1 MTKLLD
7 KLPQWLVWE
16 LTIPL
21 TIFNFWLLLRGIQYF
36 QSLLSMLVI
45 ATLLAFLL
53 DYLVSLIEKAG
64 IARGYSVL
72 IIVSLVLSG
81 LALLLVTVAPILLD
95 QLTDLTTQLPNW
107 LASGSQQLEVLDT
120 EIDKLETSDNI
131 DVTDLTNQLAN
142 LLPVELKLLPG
153 QLLSFLLGFA
163 DKLFDIVLTI
173 VLTLYLV
180 LYGEPFWQGLYRW
193 LPNDLG
199 SQLSEALSIQFKNY
213 FFGQAVIAAIM
224 GVTLALIF
232 YLLSVPFWLVSGLGI
247 GLCVFV
253 PFGDWLGMATV
264 SLLVGLSDPLL
275 GSEVL
280 AACVI
285 TDQIVDN
292 VFTPRILGDAVGLNP
307 VWVLLSLLVGAQT
320 GGLLGAVIA
329 VPLAATV
336 KQIVDSFQI
345 ADLEV
350 DSLKGVDLSLKQ
362 NDRLAIY
369 TVLAQTRACYSLWPE
384 SVGQPRV
391 SHSKPGAWYLL

>member
-1 MTKLLD
+1 MAKLLD
-7 KLPQWLVWE
+7 KLPRWLVWE

-21 TIFNFWLLLRGIQYF
+21 TIFNFWLLLQGIRYF
-36 QSLLSMLVI
+36 QTLLSMLVI

-53 DYLVSLIEKAG
+53 GYLVSLMEKTG

-95 QLTDLTTQLPNW
+95 QLTELTTQLPNW

-131 DVTDLTNQLAN
+131 DVTDLTDQLAD

-153 QLLSFLLGFA
+153 QLLNFLLGFA
-163 DKLFDIVLTI
+163 DKLFDIVLTT

-180 LYGEPFWQGLYRW
+180 LYGQPFWQGLFRW

-199 SQLSEALSIQFKNY
+199 SQLSEALSVQFKNY

-264 SLLVGLSDPLL
+264 SLLVGLGDPLL
-275 GSEVL
+275 GAEVL

-336 KQIVDSFQI
+336 KQIIDSFQI
-345 ADLEV
+345 EDLEV
-350 DSLKGVDLSLKQ
+350 DSLKGVDLS
-362 NDRLAIY
+362 A
-369 TVLAQTRACYSLWPE
+369 
-384 SVGQPRV
+384 
-391 SHSKPGAWYLL
+391 

>member
-7 KLPQWLVWE
+7 RLPRWLVWE
-16 LTIPL
+16 LTVPL
-21 TIFNFWLLLRGIQYF
+21 TIFNLWLLLQGIQYF
-36 QSLLSMLVI
+36 QALLSMLVI

-53 DYLVSLIEKAG
+53 DYLVCLIEKTG

-72 IIVSLVLSG
+72 IIVSLVASG

-120 EIDKLETSDNI
+120 EIDKLETADNI
-131 DVTDLTNQLAN
+131 DVTDLTNQLTD
-142 LLPVELKLLPG
+142 LLPVELRLLPG

-180 LYGEPFWQGLYRW
+180 LYGKQFWQGLFRW

-199 SQLSEALSIQFKNY
+199 SQISEALSIQFRNY

-232 YLLSVPFWLVSGLGI
+232 YLLQVPFWLLSGLGI

-253 PFGDWLGMATV
+253 PFGDWLGMVTV
-264 SLLVGLSDPLL
+264 SLLVGLSEPIL
-275 GSEVL
+275 GAEVL
-280 AACVI
+280 AACII

-307 VWVLLSLLVGAQT
+307 VWVLISILVGAQT

-329 VPLAATV
+329 VPLAATI
-336 KQIVDSFQI
+336 KQIVDSFRI
-345 ADLEV
+345 DDVAI
-350 DSLKGVDLSLKQ
+350 DSLKGVNLSTK
-362 NDRLAIY
+362 D
-369 TVLAQTRACYSLWPE
+369 
-384 SVGQPRV
+384 
-391 SHSKPGAWYLL
+391 

>member
-16 LTIPL
+16 LAIPL
-21 TIFNFWLLLRGIQYF
+21 TIFNFWLLLQGIQYF
-36 QSLLSMLVI
+36 QAILSILVV

-53 DYLVSLIEKAG
+53 DYLVSLIERTG
-64 IARGYSVL
+64 LARSYSVL
-72 IIVSLVLSG
+72 IIVLLVLAG
-81 LALLLVTVAPILLD
+81 VALLMMTVAPTLLN
-95 QLTDLTTQLPNW
+95 QLTDLTTQLPGW

-131 DVTDLTNQLAN
+131 DVSDLTNQLTN

-153 QLLSFLLGFA
+153 QLLSFLMGFA
-163 DKLFDIVLTI
+163 DRLFNVILTV

-180 LYGEPFWQGLYRW
+180 LYGRPFWKGLFRW

-199 SQLSEALSIQFKNY
+199 EQISRALSAQFKNY

-224 GVTLALIF
+224 SVTLALIF
-232 YLLSVPFWLVSGLGI
+232 YLLSVPFWLISGLGI

-253 PFGDWLGMATV
+253 PFGDWFGMAAV
-264 SLLVGLSDPLL
+264 SLLVGLSDPIL

-280 AACVI
+280 AACIV

-329 VPLAATV
+329 VPLAGTC

-345 ADLEV
+345 KDVEV
-350 DSLKGVDLSLKQ
+350 DSLKGVDLSVKEAVDVKEAV
-362 NDRLAIY
+362 NH
-369 TVLAQTRACYSLWPE
+369 
-384 SVGQPRV
+384 G
-391 SHSKPGAWYLL
+391 

>member
-1 MTKLLD
+1 
-7 KLPQWLVWE
+7 
-16 LTIPL
+16 
-21 TIFNFWLLLRGIQYF
+21 
-36 QSLLSMLVI
+36 MLVI

-53 DYLVSLIEKAG
+53 DYLVSLIEKTG

-72 IIVSLVLSG
+72 FIVLLVLSG

-153 QLLSFLLGFA
+153 QLLNFLLGFA
-163 DKLFDIVLTI
+163 DKLFDIVLTT

-180 LYGEPFWQGLYRW
+180 LYGEPFWQGLFRW

-199 SQLSEALSIQFKNY
+199 DQLSKALSIQFKNY
-213 FFGQAVIAAIM
+213 FFGQAVIATIM
-224 GVTLALIF
+224 AVTLALIF

-264 SLLVGLSDPLL
+264 SLLVGLSNPVL
-275 GSEVL
+275 GAEVL

-350 DSLKGVDLSLKQ
+350 DSLKGVDLLVK
-362 NDRLAIY
+362 
-369 TVLAQTRACYSLWPE
+369 E
-384 SVGQPRV
+384 
-391 SHSKPGAWYLL
+391 

>member
-1 MTKLLD
+1 
-7 KLPQWLVWE
+7 
-16 LTIPL
+16 
-21 TIFNFWLLLRGIQYF
+21 
-36 QSLLSMLVI
+36 MLVI

-53 DYLVSLIEKAG
+53 DYLVCLIEKTG

-72 IIVSLVLSG
+72 IIVSLVASG

-120 EIDKLETSDNI
+120 EIDKLETADNI
-131 DVTDLTNQLAN
+131 DVTDLTNQLTD
-142 LLPVELKLLPG
+142 LLPVELRLLPG

-180 LYGEPFWQGLYRW
+180 LYGKQFWQGLFRW

-199 SQLSEALSIQFKNY
+199 SQISEALSIQFRNY

-232 YLLSVPFWLVSGLGI
+232 YLLQVPFWLLSGLGI

-253 PFGDWLGMATV
+253 PFGDWLGMVTV
-264 SLLVGLSDPLL
+264 SLLVGLSEPIL
-275 GSEVL
+275 GAEVL
-280 AACVI
+280 AACII

-307 VWVLLSLLVGAQT
+307 VWVLISILVGAQT

-329 VPLAATV
+329 VPLAATI
-336 KQIVDSFQI
+336 KQIVDSFRI
-345 ADLEV
+345 DDVAI
-350 DSLKGVDLSLKQ
+350 DSLKGVNLSTK
-362 NDRLAIY
+362 D
-369 TVLAQTRACYSLWPE
+369 
-384 SVGQPRV
+384 
-391 SHSKPGAWYLL
+391 

>member
-1 MTKLLD
+1 LTKLFD

-21 TIFNFWLLLRGIQYF
+21 TIFNFWLLLQGIQYF

-53 DYLVSLIEKAG
+53 DYLVSLIEKTG

-72 IIVSLVLSG
+72 FIVLLVLSG

-153 QLLSFLLGFA
+153 QLLNFLLGFA
-163 DKLFDIVLTI
+163 DKLFNIVLTT

-180 LYGEPFWQGLYRW
+180 LYGEPFWQGLFRW

-199 SQLSEALSIQFKNY
+199 DQLSKALSIQFKNY
-213 FFGQAVIAAIM
+213 FFGQAVIATIM
-224 GVTLALIF
+224 AVTLALIF

-264 SLLVGLSDPLL
+264 SLLVGLSNPVL
-275 GSEVL
+275 GAEVL

-350 DSLKGVDLSLKQ
+350 DSLKGVDLLVK
-362 NDRLAIY
+362 
-369 TVLAQTRACYSLWPE
+369 E
-384 SVGQPRV
+384 
-391 SHSKPGAWYLL
+391 